1 MTAFSQFESRLLN
14 ETRGLNFIQILMIF
28 LVLWT
33 TMTPLS
39 AQTPKQLNAIHIT
52 SMEETVGIFPVKYNP
67 NKSSFVATRFLEC
80 RTDTSVIG
88 YILEALPG
96 ETMHFENIMLPVQ
109 DESQKGGDRIA
120 VGLSEAQR
128 TEQLLVDELN
138 RITDEVHFIPLS
150 FTAPLF
156 YQYQR
161 QYIFYQDTNGDTC
174 VHINSFIPHDG
185 LHPKQ
190 TYIVVHDGD
199 DDHYW
204 RASLNLSQGQLITY
218 SIHTPTMHIVKGRCK
233 ERFGLSQE
241 RVFYRNR
248 WGGEYCQLEQLPQAV
263 QKGILSVIQ
272 ECDISTIHSF
282 HPKVRRGKRL
292 CELPKDYYM
301 VTRRDGSLDG
311 FDSRGQ
317 WSYTDAGLYR
327 SEWKEPYVSE
337 ECVPAIGKMMKYIEK
352 DLESRGFDF
361 SVNGV
366 LRSVERVKGH
376 YVLMVEC
383 KASLPADNRRFT
395 YTFSKNGHLT
405 GIGIEIISAW

>member
-1 MTAFSQFESRLLN
+1 MKAFTQFRAWLFHDLWEWRKLHISLI
-14 ETRGLNFIQILMIF
+14 T

-33 TMTPLS
+33 TITSLS

-52 SMEETVGIFPVKYNP
+52 SMEETAGIFPVKYNP

-204 RASLNLSQGQLITY
+204 RARFRLLRQRSSALSGT
-218 SIHTPTMHIVKGRCK
+218 R
-233 ERFGLSQE
+233 ER
-241 RVFYRNR
+241 
-248 WGGEYCQLEQLPQAV
+248 
-263 QKGILSVIQ
+263 
-272 ECDISTIHSF
+272 T
-282 HPKVRRGKRL
+282 L
-292 CELPKDYYM
+292 CP
-301 VTRRDGSLDG
+301 DG
-311 FDSRGQ
+311 
-317 WSYTDAGLYR
+317 
-327 SEWKEPYVSE
+327 
-337 ECVPAIGKMMKYIEK
+337 
-352 DLESRGFDF
+352 
-361 SVNGV
+361 
-366 LRSVERVKGH
+366 
-376 YVLMVEC
+376 
-383 KASLPADNRRFT
+383 
-395 YTFSKNGHLT
+395 
-405 GIGIEIISAW
+405 